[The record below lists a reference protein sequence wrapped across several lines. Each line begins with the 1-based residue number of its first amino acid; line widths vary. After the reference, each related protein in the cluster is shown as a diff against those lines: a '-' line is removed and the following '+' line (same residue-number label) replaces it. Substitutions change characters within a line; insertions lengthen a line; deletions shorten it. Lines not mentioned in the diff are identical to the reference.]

1 LREATYTYRNIL
13 ERKAFTISIPSEKY
27 VKEADYFGIASGKHV
42 DKFAVT
48 GLTPAK
54 SEVVDAPYVDEFPFV
69 LECQLL
75 RSVEIGG
82 HTQFI
87 GEIKDIK
94 VDEDLIKDGT
104 PLIEKIMPLIFGID
118 NFSYYGVGK
127 YVAKAFSIGKEI
139 VEKRKE

>member
-1 LREATYTYRNIL
+1 M
-13 ERKAFTISIPSEKY
+13 
-27 VKEADYFGIASGKHV
+27 

-87 GEIKDIK
+87 GEIKDRK

-139 VEKRKE
+139 MEKRKE

>member
-1 LREATYTYRNIL
+1 M
-13 ERKAFTISIPSEKY
+13 
-27 VKEADYFGIASGKHV
+27 
-42 DKFAVT
+42 DKFAVS

-54 SEVVDAPYVDEFPFV
+54 SEVVDAPWVDEFPFI

-104 PLIEKIMPLIFGID
+104 PLIEKIMPLIFSID

-139 VEKRKE
+139 MEKRKE